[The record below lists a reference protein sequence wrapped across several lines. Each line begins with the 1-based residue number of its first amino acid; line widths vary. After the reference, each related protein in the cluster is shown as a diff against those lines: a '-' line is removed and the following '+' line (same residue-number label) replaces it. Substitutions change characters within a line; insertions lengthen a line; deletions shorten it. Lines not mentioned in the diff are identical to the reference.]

1 MTTKLT
7 PFIDVTVNATWSDWQ
22 NFPAGRPNALYSQ
35 QAVQWDVDGLVLG
48 FLTLSPGNKACWA
61 AQDSMPLGWAVPLAE
76 ELKTANRKVI
86 VAFGGAANPDIS
98 TSFSVPELQD
108 TYQSVI
114 DLYHADGLDFDLEN
128 GLYDATKICQAIA
141 GIQTRYPQLQIS
153 FTLPVMPDGLTA
165 TGIDILRQAQA
176 AGLDFV
182 VNGMAMDYYND
193 TDDADMAASAI
204 KAATSISDQLKTLYP
219 SENNLMSRVA
229 VTPMIGMNDDPNE
242 MFTLENA
249 DRVGQFANRAGL
261 CFVAMWSFNRDN
273 PSSLGHA
280 DAVSSSNPE
289 QKVSGE
295 YTQRFRAAL
304 TDEPVIPDDAPAAPE
319 GLIASDLSST
329 SVTLTWSS
337 SATDVS
343 SYAIFRDGEQIART
357 ESMRWADTSLTPATK
372 YVYFLTAIDSKGN
385 QSKPGEPLAVTT
397 AQSSP
402 DVYPEWESGIFYSRG
417 NGVSYKGKH
426 YLCLQQHLSILTWT
440 PDETYSLWECIN

>member
-7 PFIDVTVNATWSDWQ
+7 PYIDVTVNATWSDWQ

-35 QAVQWDVDGLVLG
+35 QAVQWNVDGLVFG

-61 AQDSMPLGWAVPLAE
+61 AQDSMPLNWAVPLAN
-76 ELKTANRKVI
+76 ELKAANRKVI

-98 TSFSVPELQD
+98 TSFSVQELQD

-128 GLYDATKICQAIA
+128 GLYDAAKICQAVA
-141 GIQTRYPQLQIS
+141 GIQSNHPQLQIS

-165 TGIDILRQAQA
+165 TGKGILQQAKS

-182 VNGMAMDYYND
+182 VNGMAMDYYNGP
-193 TDDADMAASAI
+193 DDADMAASAI
-204 KAATSISDQLKTLYP
+204 KAATSIGDQLKTLYP

-229 VTPMIGMNDDPNE
+229 ITPMIGLNDDSNG

-249 DRVGQFANRAGL
+249 DRVGQFANSAGMR
-261 CFVAMWSFNRDN
+261 FVAMWSFNRDN
-273 PSSLGHA
+273 PSSLNHA

-304 TDEPVIPDDAPAAPE
+304 AGDPVIPDDTPAAPE
-319 GLIASDLSST
+319 GLMASDISST
-329 SVTLTWSS
+329 SVTLSWTAS
-337 SATDVS
+337 VKGVN
-343 SYAIFRDGEQIART
+343 SYAIFRDGEQITRT
-357 ESMRWADTSLTPATK
+357 SATRWTDTSLTPATK
-372 YVYFLTAIDSKGN
+372 YCYFLTAIDDKGN
-385 QSKPGEPLAVTT
+385 QSKPGESLAVTT
-397 AQSSP
+397 TQSSP
-402 DVYPEWESGIFYSRG
+402 DTYPKWEPGVFYSRG
-417 NGVSYKGKH
+417 NGVAYQNKH
-426 YLCLQQHLSILTWT
+426 YLCLQQHLSILTWA
-440 PDETYSLWECIN
+440 PDKAYSLWQCIN